1 MQPKTHTWK
10 SYTFLTFS
18 LLSTMLM
25 FLLVPVLDRFGP
37 NIVTPM
43 TYSIL
48 GGTIVSIVMA
58 IISFISPSEKKVL
71 PIIAL
76 VISLMN
82 ILLISA
88 VLLFGYLFTR

>member
-1 MQPKTHTWK
+1 
-10 SYTFLTFS
+10 
-18 LLSTMLM
+18 M

-37 NIVTPM
+37 NTVTPM

-82 ILLISA
+82 ILLISV